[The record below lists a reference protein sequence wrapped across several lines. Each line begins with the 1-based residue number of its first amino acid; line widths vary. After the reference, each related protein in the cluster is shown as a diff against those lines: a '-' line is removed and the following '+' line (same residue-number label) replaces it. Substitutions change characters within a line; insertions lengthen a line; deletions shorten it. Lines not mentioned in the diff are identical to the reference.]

1 MIEDVLWP
9 FKSNTP
15 NLVMFCSAP
24 TPSIWQQSRK
34 EWLVVKAHFLSF
46 GNGSTDPAQGDHPA
60 VVPIDCDLEAAA
72 RQTSFAIARNS
83 VAKLIIAW
91 PPPKVWAAI
100 GT

>member
-1 MIEDVLWP
+1 
-9 FKSNTP
+9 
-15 NLVMFCSAP
+15 
-24 TPSIWQQSRK
+24 
-34 EWLVVKAHFLSF
+34 
-46 GNGSTDPAQGDHPA
+46 
-60 VVPIDCDLEAAA
+60 VPIDCDLEAAA